1 MRISVTRKVYFLPS
15 LSPNHPNTMA
25 PSGRIIKPAAKVA
38 SVERNAAV
46 GFAFGKN
53 CCERIVARLPKD
65 ISLFSLK
72 LQETES
78 SFAEWF
84 ASDNL

>member
-1 MRISVTRKVYFLPS
+1 MVVDF
-15 LSPNHPNTMA
+15 A
-25 PSGRIIKPAAKVA
+25 ERII
-38 SVERNAAV
+38 
-46 GFAFGKN
+46 
-53 CCERIVARLPKD
+53 ARLPKD

-78 SFAEWF
+78 SFAEWY